1 MSQIISEMLEYT
13 VLYTYNVVQ
22 KHKSWNDGKLK
33 YYKFNNK
40 VQVHTLCGVLV
51 TEQFMRNTIHLQNGH
66 WGESF
71 KVGSILVQIE
81 ELISEAQRDIAPV
94 FRKDHKTRA
103 PGAMKIMTVP
113 LKQLTEVSSPSVAR
127 KRRVGLSRSETPSK
141 RRQLDTA
148 RPSTQSRSLQ
158 GISSS
163 SSTCSTYSACSLHK
177 SQDESQSV
185 PMLQKTMPHSFKD
198 IPVSTR
204 SSRSLRIASVTPR
217 TEKIVP
223 SVIATDGTKSPI
235 ATSISSSE
243 SSKSPE
249 SPITVSQ
256 APLPHAITAIPTA
269 THSSRPLCIATTPI
283 PKKISTPNS
292 QVSDPISGG
301 FQESGQAAPSPV
313 PQGLAQPHR
322 PSRIIK
328 TPRPKVYI
336 PSVTLKSEPAIMG
349 PLEEDEPSIS
359 WGTQE
364 NPSLLASRLQ
374 ELHQVHVMNTPITT
388 PRPRIRAQQREAIR
402 VSEPVVSGRSI
413 PKTPGRTPLQPL
425 QQNSSKRL
433 IQRFE
438 TPYKLTPMQ
447 TPISSKDKVQVYAS
461 DSEYEED
468 IVETQLKFP
477 KDLEKITQTE
487 TYDYGKDAHHRVSN
501 LRF

>member
-1 MSQIISEMLEYT
+1 MSQIISEMQEYT

-51 TEQFMRNTIHLQNGH
+51 TEQFMRNATHLQNDH

-71 KVGSILVQIE
+71 KVGSVLVQIE
-81 ELISEAQRDIAPV
+81 ELICEAQRDIAPV

-103 PGAMKIMTVP
+103 PGDMKIMTKP
-113 LKQLTEVSSPSVAR
+113 MKQLTEVSSPSVAR

-141 RRQLDTA
+141 RRQLDTTL
-148 RPSTQSRSLQ
+148 PSTRSRSLQ
-158 GISSS
+158 GSSS
-163 SSTCSTYSACSLHK
+163 SSSICSTFSLHK
-177 SQDESQSV
+177 SQDEVESAS
-185 PMLQKTMPHSFKD
+185 MHQKTMPHSFKD
-198 IPVSTR
+198 IPVSAR

-217 TEKIVP
+217 TERIVP
-223 SVIATDGTKSPI
+223 SATVTGSTEPTIAS
-235 ATSISSSE
+235 SISSPE
-243 SSKSPE
+243 SSKSAK

-256 APLPHAITAIPTA
+256 TPLPHAITTISAA
-269 THSSRPLCIATTPI
+269 AHSSSPLCIATTPI
-283 PKKISTPNS
+283 PKKTSIPNS
-292 QVSDPISGG
+292 EVSDPISVE
-301 FQESGQAAPSPV
+301 FHESVQAAPSPV
-313 PQGLAQPHR
+313 PQGLAQSLR
-322 PSRIIK
+322 PSRIIT

-336 PSVTLKSEPAIMG
+336 PYLTVKSEPAVMG
-349 PLEEDEPSIS
+349 PLEEDEPTIS

-364 NPSLLASRLQ
+364 NTSLLASRLQ

-388 PRPRIRAQQREAIR
+388 PRPRIRAQQRETIR
-402 VSEPVVSGRSI
+402 ISEPVVSGRSI
-413 PKTPGRTPLQPL
+413 PKTPGRTPFQPL

-438 TPYKLTPMQ
+438 TPYKLNPMQ

-461 DSEYEED
+461 DSEDED
-468 IVETQLKFP
+468 NIVETQLKFP

-487 TYDYGKDAHHRVSN
+487 TYDYGEDAHHRISN